1 MKRYAE
7 VWKKF
12 KFSQQEQ
19 IEKYDPLKLKEA
31 RQIGENILRE
41 GIPGDPMV
49 IGVWSQ
55 LR

>member
-1 MKRYAE
+1 MEKIQVQPAGT
-7 VWKKF
+7 
-12 KFSQQEQ
+12 
-19 IEKYDPLKLKEA
+19 EKYDPLKLKEA

-49 IGVWSQ
+49 NWVWSQ